1 MTWHSMTWHVIVC
14 LTTIMHDA
22 HVCLC
27 IFVIQEQQQSSS
39 YNNWFRKLGVD
50 FWSIIEENTKHGM
63 TSHNMKSDMTH
74 HMSTIIMRLCHVL
87 WWYRVRYEPF
97 FNALFT
103 KQMPTLSDH
112 RRPIKT
118 YTRVNLTYNTSYHI
132 YTRWHMTQRISTY
145 TCYNN
150 SGMDTFFPLRSRPS
164 QFPVPWSLLCQYL
177 PDTLT
182 IYIYMHAP
190 ADKTKEPLHLQQ
202 RSTLSHDDTY
212 LMWQIVWRSALQN
225 AYTHIFMFEADVIWD
240 LGGTLNTY

>member
-1 MTWHSMTWHVIVC
+1 
-14 LTTIMHDA
+14 
-22 HVCLC
+22 
-27 IFVIQEQQQSSS
+27 
-39 YNNWFRKLGVD
+39 
-50 FWSIIEENTKHGM
+50 
-63 TSHNMKSDMTH
+63 
-74 HMSTIIMRLCHVL
+74 MSTIIMRLCHVL

-103 KQMPTLSDH
+103 KQMSTLSDH

-132 YTRWHMTQRISTY
+132 YTRRHMTQRISTY

-164 QFPVPWSLLCQYL
+164 QFPDMNTYAMVS
-177 PDTLT
+177 TVSILT
-182 IYIYMHAP
+182 WHTHYIYIYMHAP

-212 LMWQIVWRSALQN
+212 LMWQIVWRSALQH